1 MAIDGDN
8 HVKHD
13 ASVHRLV
20 ETKGRIGGFMRHNI
34 RAMILG
40 IAQDGGVPHPGC
52 NCNTCQFYWENKV
65 VLSPSSLA
73 IIDEKKLH
81 LIDVTR
87 NLDRQLRKI
96 GDRNVTDI
104 WLTHGHI
111 GHIDGIGLFGKEVM
125 NVKNVKLHA
134 SKSMIELILNTPK
147 WNKLVDDN
155 ILIPTQFKSNE
166 PIQISENLV
175 ITPIQVPHRDELTDT
190 HAFLINGPEKS
201 LLYLPDHDSWEET
214 LDCVEKETVNEW
226 FESLGIEIV
235 LLDGTFWSKNE
246 LPRQNDV
253 PHPPVLDSLERLSNL
268 NGKKL
273 EVFFIHFNHTNPLL
287 IPKSNEIKQ
296 LLDSGCKIP
305 IEGQQFLL

>member
-1 MAIDGDN
+1 MAIDWDN

-20 ETKGRIGGFMRHNI
+20 ETKGRRGGFMRHNI

-104 WLTHGHI
+104 
-111 GHIDGIGLFGKEVM
+111 K
-125 NVKNVKLHA
+125 
-134 SKSMIELILNTPK
+134 
-147 WNKLVDDN
+147 
-155 ILIPTQFKSNE
+155 
-166 PIQISENLV
+166 
-175 ITPIQVPHRDELTDT
+175 
-190 HAFLINGPEKS
+190 
-201 LLYLPDHDSWEET
+201 
-214 LDCVEKETVNEW
+214 
-226 FESLGIEIV
+226 
-235 LLDGTFWSKNE
+235 
-246 LPRQNDV
+246 
-253 PHPPVLDSLERLSNL
+253 
-268 NGKKL
+268 
-273 EVFFIHFNHTNPLL
+273 
-287 IPKSNEIKQ
+287 
-296 LLDSGCKIP
+296 
-305 IEGQQFLL
+305 